1 MIYAGNEP
9 KSVLARDLGD
19 CRENEFKFVE
29 RIWTRYFR
37 QNRSR
42 SPERRRNAVMNAQ
55 TTAKQTSKMS
65 QIGKTR
71 YMVQVAMLGAA
82 AVVLM
87 FFDIPLP
94 FAASFYK
101 IDLSEVPVL
110 IGAFAMGP
118 LAGAAI
124 ELIKILL
131 NLVMKGSTT
140 AGVGEVAN
148 FLIGCAYVMPA
159 AWIYK
164 TQKTKKNAMIGM
176 AVGTVFLAAA
186 GGLLNAF
193 VLLPAYAAAF
203 GMPMD
208 ALVGMGSAVNKAI
221 TSLPTFVLFAVVPFN
236 IIKGVVVS
244 LVTMLLY
251 KHISR
256 LLKGEAMN

>member
-1 MIYAGNEP
+1 
-9 KSVLARDLGD
+9 
-19 CRENEFKFVE
+19 
-29 RIWTRYFR
+29 
-37 QNRSR
+37 
-42 SPERRRNAVMNAQ
+42 
-55 TTAKQTSKMS
+55 MS

-94 FAASFYK
+94 FAPSFYK

-193 VLLPAYAAAF
+193 VLLPAYGKAF
-203 GMPMD
+203 GMPIE
-208 ALVGMGSAVNKAI
+208 AFIEMGAAVHSGVTNLLTFAI
-221 TSLPTFVLFAVVPFN
+221 MILVPFN
-236 IIKGVVVS
+236 LFKYTLTSVIVFFI
-244 LVTMLLY
+244 Y
-251 KHISR
+251 KRIR
-256 LLKGEAMN
+256 VILRGD

>member
-1 MIYAGNEP
+1 
-9 KSVLARDLGD
+9 
-19 CRENEFKFVE
+19 
-29 RIWTRYFR
+29 
-37 QNRSR
+37 
-42 SPERRRNAVMNAQ
+42 MNAQ

-94 FAASFYK
+94 FAPSFYK

-140 AGVGEVAN
+140 AGVGEVQTSDRLRVCYAGRMDLQN
-148 FLIGCAYVMPA
+148 TENQEKCHDRYGSRNRISGSSRRSSERFCTASGLCSSLWNADGCPCGNG
-159 AWIYK
+159 ICSQQSNYK
-164 TQKTKKNAMIGM
+164 PSDLCS
-176 AVGTVFLAAA
+176 VCRCTV
-186 GGLLNAF
+186 
-193 VLLPAYAAAF
+193 
-203 GMPMD
+203 
-208 ALVGMGSAVNKAI
+208 
-221 TSLPTFVLFAVVPFN
+221 
-236 IIKGVVVS
+236 
-244 LVTMLLY
+244 
-251 KHISR
+251 
-256 LLKGEAMN
+256 

>member
-1 MIYAGNEP
+1 
-9 KSVLARDLGD
+9 
-19 CRENEFKFVE
+19 
-29 RIWTRYFR
+29 
-37 QNRSR
+37 
-42 SPERRRNAVMNAQ
+42 MNAQ

-94 FAASFYK
+94 FAPSFYK

-193 VLLPAYAAAF
+193 VLLPAYGMAF
-203 GMPMD
+203 GMPIETFIQ
-208 ALVGMGSAVNKAI
+208 MGSAVHSSVNG
-221 TSLPTFVLFAVVPFN
+221 LLTFALLIIAPFN
-236 IIKGVVVS
+236 IFKYALTSLIVFVIYKKIRVV
-244 LVTMLLY
+244 
-251 KHISR
+251 
-256 LLKGEAMN
+256 LKGD

>member
-1 MIYAGNEP
+1 
-9 KSVLARDLGD
+9 
-19 CRENEFKFVE
+19 
-29 RIWTRYFR
+29 
-37 QNRSR
+37 
-42 SPERRRNAVMNAQ
+42 MNAQ

-94 FAASFYK
+94 FAPSFYK

-193 VLLPAYAAAF
+193 VLL
-203 GMPMD
+203 G
-208 ALVGMGSAVNKAI
+208 LCS
-221 TSLPTFVLFAVVPFN
+221 SLWNADGCPCGN
-236 IIKGVVVS
+236 GIRS
-244 LVTMLLY
+244 QQSNY
-251 KHISR
+251 KPSDLCSVCR
-256 LLKGEAMN
+256 CTV

>member
-1 MIYAGNEP
+1 
-9 KSVLARDLGD
+9 
-19 CRENEFKFVE
+19 
-29 RIWTRYFR
+29 
-37 QNRSR
+37 
-42 SPERRRNAVMNAQ
+42 MNAQ

-94 FAASFYK
+94 FAPSFYK

-131 NLVMKGSTT
+131 NLVLKGSTT

-148 FLIGCAYVMPA
+148 FLIGCSLVVPA
-159 AWIYK
+159 ALIYH
-164 TQKTKKNAMIGM
+164 KKHTRTGAVAGM
-176 AVGTVFLAAA
+176 AAGTVFMTVV
-186 GGLLNAF
+186 GCFLNAF
-193 VLLPAYAAAF
+193 VLLPAYAKAF
-203 GMPMD
+203 GMPID
-208 ALVGMGSAVNKAI
+208 GLVGMGTAVNKHI
-221 TSLPTFVLFAVVPFN
+221 TDLKTFVILAVGPFN
-236 IIKGVVVS
+236 
-244 LVTMLLY
+244 
-251 KHISR
+251 
-256 LLKGEAMN
+256 LLKGILVSLIVFLVYKKISPILKMNA

>member
-1 MIYAGNEP
+1 MH
-9 KSVLARDLGD
+9 RQQ
-19 CRENEFKFVE
+19 
-29 RIWTRYFR
+29 
-37 QNRSR
+37 QNRHQRCHKSEN
-42 SPERRRNAVMNAQ
+42 PLHGTGGNV
-55 TTAKQTSKMS
+55 
-65 QIGKTR
+65 
-71 YMVQVAMLGAA
+71 GAA

-94 FAASFYK
+94 FAPSFYK

-221 TSLPTFVLFAVVPFN
+221 TNASDLCSVCRCTV
-236 IIKGVVVS
+236 
-244 LVTMLLY
+244 
-251 KHISR
+251 
-256 LLKGEAMN
+256 

>member
-1 MIYAGNEP
+1 
-9 KSVLARDLGD
+9 
-19 CRENEFKFVE
+19 
-29 RIWTRYFR
+29 
-37 QNRSR
+37 
-42 SPERRRNAVMNAQ
+42 MNAQ

-94 FAASFYK
+94 FAPSFYK
-101 IDLSEVPVL
+101 
-110 IGAFAMGP
+110 
-118 LAGAAI
+118 
-124 ELIKILL
+124 IKILL

>member
-1 MIYAGNEP
+1 
-9 KSVLARDLGD
+9 
-19 CRENEFKFVE
+19 
-29 RIWTRYFR
+29 
-37 QNRSR
+37 
-42 SPERRRNAVMNAQ
+42 MNAQ

-94 FAASFYK
+94 FAPSFYK

-148 FLIGCAYVMPA
+148 FLIGCSLVVPA
-159 AWIYK
+159 ALIYH
-164 TQKTKKNAMIGM
+164 KKHTRTGAVAGM
-176 AVGTVFLAAA
+176 AAGTVFMTVV
-186 GGLLNAF
+186 GCFLNAF
-193 VLLPAYAAAF
+193 VLLPAYAKAF
-203 GMPMD
+203 GMPID
-208 ALVGMGSAVNKAI
+208 GLVGMGTAVNKHI
-221 TSLPTFVLFAVVPFN
+221 TDLKTFVILAVGPFN
-236 IIKGVVVS
+236 
-244 LVTMLLY
+244 
-251 KHISR
+251 
-256 LLKGEAMN
+256 LLKGILVSLIVFLVYKKISPILKMNA

>member
-1 MIYAGNEP
+1 
-9 KSVLARDLGD
+9 
-19 CRENEFKFVE
+19 
-29 RIWTRYFR
+29 
-37 QNRSR
+37 
-42 SPERRRNAVMNAQ
+42 MNAQ

-94 FAASFYK
+94 FAPSFYK

-164 TQKTKKNAMIGM
+164 TQKTKKNAMIG
-176 AVGTVFLAAA
+176 LAAA

>member
-1 MIYAGNEP
+1 
-9 KSVLARDLGD
+9 
-19 CRENEFKFVE
+19 
-29 RIWTRYFR
+29 
-37 QNRSR
+37 
-42 SPERRRNAVMNAQ
+42 
-55 TTAKQTSKMS
+55 MS

-94 FAASFYK
+94 FAPSFYK

-148 FLIGCAYVMPA
+148 FLIGCSLVVPA
-159 AWIYK
+159 ALIYH
-164 TQKTKKNAMIGM
+164 KKHTRTGAVAGM
-176 AVGTVFLAAA
+176 AVGTVFMTVV
-186 GGLLNAF
+186 GCFLNAF
-193 VLLPAYAAAF
+193 VLLPAYAKAF
-203 GMPMD
+203 GMPIEG
-208 ALVGMGSAVNKAI
+208 LVGMGTAVNKHI
-221 TSLPTFVLFAVVPFN
+221 TDLKTFVILAVGPFN
-236 IIKGVVVS
+236 
-244 LVTMLLY
+244 
-251 KHISR
+251 
-256 LLKGEAMN
+256 LLKGILVSLIVFLVYKKISPILKMNA

>member
-1 MIYAGNEP
+1 
-9 KSVLARDLGD
+9 
-19 CRENEFKFVE
+19 
-29 RIWTRYFR
+29 
-37 QNRSR
+37 
-42 SPERRRNAVMNAQ
+42 MNAQ

-94 FAASFYK
+94 FAPSFYK

-164 TQKTKKNAMIGM
+164 AQKTKKNAVIGM
-176 AVGTVFLAAA
+176 AVGTVFMAAV
-186 GGLLNAF
+186 GGMVRENMEISESVIMKQADQKMYENKKSYIYSFNA
-193 VLLPAYAAAF
+193 
-203 GMPMD
+203 D
-208 ALVGMGSAVNKAI
+208 NSNKC
-221 TSLPTFVLFAVVPFN
+221 
-236 IIKGVVVS
+236 
-244 LVTMLLY
+244 MLLCSPCG
-251 KHISR
+251 SR
-256 LLKGEAMN
+256 

>member
-1 MIYAGNEP
+1 M
-9 KSVLARDLGD
+9 
-19 CRENEFKFVE
+19 
-29 RIWTRYFR
+29 
-37 QNRSR
+37 
-42 SPERRRNAVMNAQ
+42 
-55 TTAKQTSKMS
+55 
-65 QIGKTR
+65 
-71 YMVQVAMLGAA
+71 
-82 AVVLM
+82 
-87 FFDIPLP
+87 
-94 FAASFYK
+94 
-101 IDLSEVPVL
+101 L

-221 TSLPTFVLFAVVPFN
+221 TSLPTFVLFLP
-236 IIKGVVVS
+236 
-244 LVTMLLY
+244 LY
-251 KHISR
+251 RLISSKV
-256 LLKGEAMN
+256 LWYHW

>member
-1 MIYAGNEP
+1 
-9 KSVLARDLGD
+9 
-19 CRENEFKFVE
+19 
-29 RIWTRYFR
+29 
-37 QNRSR
+37 
-42 SPERRRNAVMNAQ
+42 MNAQ

-94 FAASFYK
+94 FAPSFYK

-186 GGLLNAF
+186 GGLERFCTASGLCSSLWNADGC
-193 VLLPAYAAAF
+193 PC
-203 GMPMD
+203 GN
-208 ALVGMGSAVNKAI
+208 GIRSQQSN
-221 TSLPTFVLFAVVPFN
+221 
-236 IIKGVVVS
+236 
-244 LVTMLLY
+244 Y
-251 KHISR
+251 KPSDLCSVCR
-256 LLKGEAMN
+256 CTV

>member
-1 MIYAGNEP
+1 
-9 KSVLARDLGD
+9 
-19 CRENEFKFVE
+19 
-29 RIWTRYFR
+29 
-37 QNRSR
+37 
-42 SPERRRNAVMNAQ
+42 MNAQ

-94 FAASFYK
+94 FAPSFYK
-101 IDLSEVPVL
+101 IDLR
-110 IGAFAMGP
+110 
-118 LAGAAI
+118 

-131 NLVMKGSTT
+131 NFAINGTMT
-140 AGVGEVAN
+140 AGVGEIAN

>member
-1 MIYAGNEP
+1 
-9 KSVLARDLGD
+9 
-19 CRENEFKFVE
+19 
-29 RIWTRYFR
+29 
-37 QNRSR
+37 
-42 SPERRRNAVMNAQ
+42 MNAQ

-94 FAASFYK
+94 FAPSFYK

-118 LAGAAI
+118 
-124 ELIKILL
+124 LIKILL

>member
-1 MIYAGNEP
+1 
-9 KSVLARDLGD
+9 
-19 CRENEFKFVE
+19 
-29 RIWTRYFR
+29 
-37 QNRSR
+37 
-42 SPERRRNAVMNAQ
+42 MNAQ

-94 FAASFYK
+94 FAPSFYK

-164 TQKTKKNAMIGM
+164 TQKTMQQPLECRWMPLWEWDLQSTKQ
-176 AVGTVFLAAA
+176 LQ
-186 GGLLNAF
+186 AF
-193 VLLPAYAAAF
+193 RPLFCLPLYRLISSKVLWC
-203 GMPMD
+203 
-208 ALVGMGSAVNKAI
+208 
-221 TSLPTFVLFAVVPFN
+221 
-236 IIKGVVVS
+236 
-244 LVTMLLY
+244 
-251 KHISR
+251 HW
-256 LLKGEAMN
+256 